1 MFNTLS
7 RALLVATYLLA
18 LASLFIALPMG
29 ATPVVQKLV
38 LALLAVHVVECLF
51 AFKYV
56 KSYAGPL
63 WVSVVLALLFG
74 LLHWMPLAKAAR
86 SATADPNTL

>member
-29 ATPVVQKLV
+29 ATPVVQKLA

>member
-29 ATPVVQKLV
+29 ATPVVQKLA

-86 SATADPNTL
+86 SATADPNTP

>member
-7 RALLVATYLLA
+7 KALLSATYLLA
-18 LASLFIALPMG
+18 LASLFIVLPMG
-29 ATPVVQKLV
+29 ATPVVQKLA
-38 LALLAVHVVECLF
+38 LALLAVHVLECLL

-56 KSYAGPL
+56 KSYPGAL
-63 WVSVVLALLFG
+63 WVSVLLALLFG

-86 SATADPNTL
+86 LANADQAAP

>member
-7 RALLVATYLLA
+7 KALLSATYLLA
-18 LASLFIALPMG
+18 LVSLFVVLPMG
-29 ATPVVQKLV
+29 ATPVVQKLA
-38 LALLAVHVVECLF
+38 LALLAVHLLECLL

-56 KSYAGPL
+56 KTYAGPL
-63 WVSVVLALLFG
+63 WVSVLLALLFG

-86 SATADPNTL
+86 LASADPTAP

>member
-1 MFNTLS
+1 MINTLS
-7 RALLVATYLLA
+7 KVLLSLTYLVA
-18 LASLFIALPMG
+18 LASLFVVLPMD
-29 ATPVVQKLV
+29 ATPVVQKLA
-38 LALLAVHVVECLF
+38 LALLAVHVLECLL

-63 WVSVVLALLFG
+63 WVSVLLALLFG

-86 SATADPNTL
+86 QAAADQTPA

>member
-1 MFNTLS
+1 MINTLS
-7 RALLVATYLLA
+7 KVLLSLTYLVALA
-18 LASLFIALPMG
+18 RLFVVLPMG
-29 ATPVVQKLV
+29 ATPVVQKLA
-38 LALLAVHVVECLF
+38 LALLAVHVLECLL

-63 WVSVVLALLFG
+63 WVSVLLALLFG

-86 SATADPNTL
+86 QAAADQTPA

>member
-29 ATPVVQKLV
+29 ATPVVQKLA

-86 SATADPNTL
+86 SAIADPNTP